1 MRQMGTR
8 YADVMDR
15 IEHLLSRHRRLSA
28 AASVQEI
35 DDLYTDAC
43 AMILQAE
50 TERMEMDR
58 RLTDLLDDLSE
69 DPAVVRRSRDLAK
82 RRAQLERDLV
92 SLRSIAAGLGTA
104 SEWLRDPASGEA
116 SRLAE

>member
-1 MRQMGTR
+1 MRQMETR

-15 IEHLLSRHRRLSA
+15 VEHLLSRHRRLSGT
-28 AASVQEI
+28 ASLQEI

-50 TERMEMDR
+50 SERMEMDR
-58 RLTDLLDDLSE
+58 QLTDLLDDVSE
-69 DPAVVRRSRDLAK
+69 DPAVVRRSRDLAQ
-82 RRAQLERDLV
+82 RRAQLQRDLV

-104 SEWLRDPASGEA
+104 SEWLRDPASDEA
-116 SRLAE
+116 SQLGE